1 MLSKPAQVNS
11 GNSNEQILIFF
22 FFFLC
27 LSLTRLPVVSCQRSY
42 AYSGSRAFGERVF
55 EAPDSSQ
62 KSDRAANF
70 RRQSLTVKPK

>member
-22 FFFLC
+22 FFPLFKSYTFAC
-27 LSLTRLPVVSCQRSY
+27 CKLPEKLRF
-42 AYSGSRAFGERVF
+42 YSGSRAFGERVF